1 MKRTLDTALVAA
13 SLVLAPLAMPAASDT
28 GISPTTS
35 EIGAYLGNNHSAE
48 LAMAGG
54 IIGGALGLFGGA
66 YLGSII
72 APGPGTVFAGLK
84 GADIGAGLGAIVGGA

>member
-1 MKRTLDTALVAA
+1 MKQTLFAALVAI
-13 SLVLAPLAMPAASDT
+13 SLVLAPVAMPDT
-28 GISPTTS
+28 GDASLATS
-35 EIGAYLGNNHSAE
+35 EIGAYLGGKSGAG
-48 LAMAGG
+48 AAAVGG
-54 IIGGALGLFGGA
+54 IIGGAVGLFGGA